1 MSSAAAAAPAR
12 LAATGV
18 PLLAVRGLERAGL
31 VCAELQVAAGE
42 CVAVTGPS
50 GSGKTLLLRAI
61 ADLDPNQGE
70 VRLSGQVRERYPA
83 PAWRRQ
89 VMLVP
94 AEPGWWAVQV
104 LAHFRTPPDTAMLG
118 RLGFRDEVLDWAI
131 DRLSTGERQ
140 RLALAR
146 ALAESPRVLLLDE
159 PTSALD
165 LYHSLHIMAVLK
177 RLTREQNMVTLV
189 AIHDLNL
196 AARCADDVL
205 AVKAGKLQAFGPLH
219 QCLRAELIQRLY
231 GVEADILPGPDDSLL
246 IYPRLAS

>member
-104 LAHFRTPPDTAMLG
+104 LAHFRTPPDTVMLR

-165 LYHSLHIMAVLK
+165 EDSKRAVEGL
-177 RLTREQNMVTLV
+177 LNEHLAGGGGILMTTHEQ
-189 AIHDLNL
+189 AQIARL
-196 AARCADDVL
+196 AAREVQVAAGRVTACA
-205 AVKAGKLQAFGPLH
+205 AVAG
-219 QCLRAELIQRLY
+219 E
-231 GVEADILPGPDDSLL
+231 
-246 IYPRLAS
+246 